1 MLVTAATTRL
11 NLLQQAIGSQGRVA
25 ELVSWCFTKLSLTF
39 WTRITWWRDMWRSA
53 FAELFNLKIRMAAWL
68 ACESSTHPANFGL
81 GAWRKRGATSYIYPF
96 AGAQDVHNWADVPTF
111 RDSYETVAGSI
122 NLV

>member
-39 WTRITWWRDMWRSA
+39 
-53 FAELFNLKIRMAAWL
+53 
-68 ACESSTHPANFGL
+68 
-81 GAWRKRGATSYIYPF
+81 
-96 AGAQDVHNWADVPTF
+96 
-111 RDSYETVAGSI
+111 
-122 NLV
+122 